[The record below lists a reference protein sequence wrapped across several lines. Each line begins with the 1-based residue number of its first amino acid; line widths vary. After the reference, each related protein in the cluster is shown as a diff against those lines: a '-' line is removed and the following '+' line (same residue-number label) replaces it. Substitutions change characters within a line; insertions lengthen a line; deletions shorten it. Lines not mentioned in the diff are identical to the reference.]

1 MLESADVTPPDGR
14 AARSHRTRAAIVD
27 GLIALLE
34 RGHVQPTVEEIAA
47 EAGVAPRTV
56 FQHYADRDALFAA
69 LAARRR
75 ARAEELMAGL
85 PAGGAVVERIDA
97 LVAQRARVYEWIAPV
112 RRAALLMEPFSESVQ
127 ARVDA
132 FRARKRREAIGLF
145 AQELSALGPEERSAA
160 EAALAALTSYAAWD
174 ALRTQQGRDVEQ
186 ASAALTAALRGLL
199 GA

>member
-75 ARAEELMAGL
+75 PRAEELMAGL

-127 ARVDA
+127 ARVAA